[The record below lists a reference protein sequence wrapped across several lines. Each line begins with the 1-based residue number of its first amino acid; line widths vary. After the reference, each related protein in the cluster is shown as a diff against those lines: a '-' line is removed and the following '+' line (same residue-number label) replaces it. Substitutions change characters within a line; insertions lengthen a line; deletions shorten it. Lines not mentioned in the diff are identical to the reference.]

1 MSVLGEIDG
10 LNEYVEKR
18 TKDKDEII
26 EELRA
31 ENNRLNDV
39 IIELHDDIRKYNR
52 KVKMQDHIIDTQQ
65 DIINAF
71 CELVGMI
78 NDKE

>member
-1 MSVLGEIDG
+1 MSEKR
-10 LNEYVEKR
+10 VEKR

-31 ENNRLNDV
+31 EDKRLNQV
-39 IIELHDDIRKYNR
+39 INDLHNDIRSYNR
-52 KVKMQDHIIDTQQ
+52 KVKMQNHIIDTQQ
-65 DIINAF
+65 DIITAF

-78 NDKE
+78 NDKV

>member
-1 MSVLGEIDG
+1 MTE
-10 LNEYVEKR
+10 
-18 TKDKDEII
+18 KDEII

-31 ENNRLNDV
+31 EDKRLNDV
-39 IIELHDDIRKYNR
+39 ITNLHNELRQYNK

-78 NDKE
+78 NDRE

>member
-1 MSVLGEIDG
+1 MTE
-10 LNEYVEKR
+10 
-18 TKDKDEII
+18 KDEII

-31 ENNRLNDV
+31 EDKRLNDV
-39 IIELHDDIRKYNR
+39 IINLHNELRQYNK

>member
-1 MSVLGEIDG
+1 MSE
-10 LNEYVEKR
+10 E
-18 TKDKDEII
+18 DEII
-26 EELRA
+26 KQLKEEDK
-31 ENNRLNDV
+31 RLNDV
-39 IIELHDDIRKYNR
+39 IINLHDDIRRCKQ
-52 KVKMQDHIIDTQQ
+52 KIKMQDHIIDTQQ

>member
-1 MSVLGEIDG
+1 MTE
-10 LNEYVEKR
+10 
-18 TKDKDEII
+18 KDEII

-31 ENNRLNDV
+31 EDKRLNDV
-39 IIELHDDIRKYNR
+39 ITNLHKELRQYNK

>member
-1 MSVLGEIDG
+1 MTE
-10 LNEYVEKR
+10 
-18 TKDKDEII
+18 KDEII

-31 ENNRLNDV
+31 EDKRLNDV
-39 IIELHDDIRKYNR
+39 ITNLHNELRQYNK